1 MGLYPDTNRRVN
13 MVDWWWILV
22 AFFGGAFILLL
33 VISLCVAAGRADES
47 YFFNT
52 DY

>member
-1 MGLYPDTNRRVN
+1 

-22 AFFGGAFILLL
+22 AFFGGAFIMLL
-33 VISLCVAAGRADES
+33 VISLCVSVGRADES
-47 YFFNT
+47 NFFNT